1 MPAAAPA
8 VVLRKRRRSMSLT
21 LALELGAPKLSLSM
35 KFSPV
40 AIFAFRRGPP
50 QCLAALAREQ
60 VQLLLRQ
67 IHKNSVARPQRI
79 VPSKYRADF
88 VAIDLTQ
95 HIGLRADLLDQADYQ
110 LKSRGGFRA

>member
-1 MPAAAPA
+1 M
-8 VVLRKRRRSMSLT
+8 
-21 LALELGAPKLSLSM
+21 
-35 KFSPV
+35 
-40 AIFAFRRGPP
+40 
-50 QCLAALAREQ
+50 
-60 VQLLLRQ
+60 QLLLRQ

-110 LKSRGGFRA
+110 LKSRGGFRALDVLGPNAKRDIPFRFGE